1 MKLVLNFSLFSESQP
16 QSDGKRSLGPMQQIS
31 SETKRYRDTDEVD
44 YCIVGIGSAGGVLL
58 QRLAKAGFRVVG
70 IEAGPFWDTE
80 RDWVSDEHGSHKL
93 YWNDLRITGGKDPLV
108 LGENNSGKGVGG
120 GSVHWA
126 AFAPRFH
133 PSDFRVYTEDGVGAD
148 WPMAYEELK
157 PYYELLEREIP
168 VAGPAYFPWGD
179 PHGYPYGPHPMGGVG
194 NVLIRGC
201 ANLGIPVCAGGPVAI
216 LSGSRGNRPH
226 CIYRGFCIQG
236 CKVGAKAST
245 LITHIPEAIEYG
257 AEVRELSMVS
267 RVSLRDRRRVDG
279 VYYFDRD
286 GHEHFQRAKAVIV
299 SGYAIETPRLL
310 LNSACPG
317 HEEGLANSSGTLGR
331 YLMVQAGNVVL
342 GRFADLIRMYKAPPA
357 HAMTEEFY
365 ETDPRRG
372 FARGFAIQTVA
383 PLPIAFA
390 KQMMSAKDAWGWGMR
405 RLLMDYNHWA
415 TLGVLGEILPWADN
429 RVELAAEKDQ
439 FGLPVAKVT
448 FNLHDNDKK
457 LIEFGKNKVME
468 VMWAAGAEDVV
479 QESRYAHLVGACRM
493 GNDPRTSVVDKFGR
507 AHDVDNLFVCDGS
520 ILPTQGSANPGLTIQ
535 ALAART
541 ADYLIS
547 QGAAIFSSSRRSLV
561 APEIRRNLAVRGT
574 FMHGVPRLT

>member
-1 MKLVLNFSLFSESQP
+1 MRRF
-16 QSDGKRSLGPMQQIS
+16 
-31 SETKRYRDTDEVD
+31 RDTDEVD
-44 YCIVGIGSAGGVLL
+44 YCIVGVGSAGGVLL
-58 QRLAKAGFRVVG
+58 QRLSRAGFQVVG

-80 RDWVSDEHGSHKL
+80 RDWVSDEKGSHQL
-93 YWNDLRITGGKDPLV
+93 YWTDLRITGGEHPLS

-148 WPMAYEELK
+148 WPISYDDLK

-168 VAGPAYFPWGD
+168 IAGPAYFPWGD

-194 NVLIRGC
+194 NSLIRGC
-201 ANLGIPVCAGGPVAI
+201 TKLGIRVSAGGPVAI
-216 LSGSRGNRPH
+216 LSGSRGDRPH

-245 LITHIPEAIEYG
+245 LITHVPNALESG
-257 AEVRELSMVS
+257 GEVRDCSMASRIELGP
-267 RVSLRDRRRVDG
+267 DRRVKG
-279 VYYFDRD
+279 VHYFDRE
-286 GHEHFQRAKAVIV
+286 GREHFQKAKAVIV

-317 HEEGLANSSGTLGR
+317 FSAGLANSSGTLGR
-331 YLMVQAGNVVL
+331 YLMAQAGNVIL
-342 GRFADLIRMYKAPPA
+342 GRFDHLVRLYKAPPA

-365 ETDPRRG
+365 ETDPKRG
-372 FARGFAIQTVA
+372 FARGFAIQTVG

-390 KQMMSAKDAWGWGMR
+390 KQMMVAKGAWGWGMR
-405 RLLMDYNHWA
+405 RVMMDYNHWSSIA
-415 TLGVLGEILPWADN
+415 VLGEILPWADN
-429 RVELAAEKDQ
+429 RVELASETDQ
-439 FGLPVAKVT
+439 FGIPVAKVT

-479 QESRYAHLVGACRM
+479 QEDRYAHLVGASRM
-493 GNDPRTSVVDKFGR
+493 GSDPETSVVDRFGR
-507 AHDVDNLFVCDGS
+507 THDIANLFVCDGS
-520 ILPTQGSANPGLTIQ
+520 VLPTQGSANPGLTIQ

-547 QGAAIFSSSRRSLV
+547 QGDRIFNSNSRDMTQ
-561 APEIRRNLAVRGT
+561 PPIRYNLSPPGT
-574 FMHGVPRLT
+574 FWKGMPRMT

>member
-1 MKLVLNFSLFSESQP
+1 LKEPLLGAFGLPEENSH
-16 QSDGKRSLGPMQQIS
+16 RLGPMQSIR
-31 SETKRYRDTDEVD
+31 TVMRRFRDTDEVD
-44 YCIVGIGSAGGVLL
+44 YCIVGVGSAGGVLL
-58 QRLAKAGFRVVG
+58 QRLSRAGFQVVG

-80 RDWVSDEHGSHKL
+80 RDWVSDEKGSHQL
-93 YWNDLRITGGKDPLV
+93 YWTDLRITGGEHPLS

-133 PSDFRVYTEDGVGAD
+133 PSDFRVHTEDGVGAD
-148 WPMAYEELK
+148 WPISYDDLK

-168 VAGPAYFPWGD
+168 IAGPAYFPWGD

-194 NVLIRGC
+194 NSLIRGC
-201 ANLGIPVCAGGPVAI
+201 TKLGIRVSAGGPVAI
-216 LSGSRGNRPH
+216 LSGSRGDRPH

-245 LITHIPEAIEYG
+245 LITHVPNALESG
-257 AEVRELSMVS
+257 GEVRDCSMASRIELGP
-267 RVSLRDRRRVDG
+267 DRRVKG
-279 VYYFDRD
+279 VHYFDRE
-286 GHEHFQRAKAVIV
+286 GREHFQKAKAVIV

-317 HEEGLANSSGTLGR
+317 FSAGLANSSGTLGR
-331 YLMVQAGNVVL
+331 YLMAQAGNVIL
-342 GRFADLIRMYKAPPA
+342 GRFDHLVRLYKAPPA

-365 ETDPRRG
+365 ETDPKRG
-372 FARGFAIQTVA
+372 FARGFAIQTVG

-390 KQMMSAKDAWGWGMR
+390 KQMMVAKGAWGWGMR
-405 RLLMDYNHWA
+405 RVMMDYNHWSSIA
-415 TLGVLGEILPWADN
+415 VLGEILPWADN
-429 RVELAAEKDQ
+429 RVELASETDQ
-439 FGLPVAKVT
+439 FGIPVAKVT

-479 QESRYAHLVGACRM
+479 QEDRYAHLVGASRM
-493 GNDPRTSVVDKFGR
+493 GSDPETSVVDRFGR
-507 AHDVDNLFVCDGS
+507 THDIANLFVCDGS
-520 ILPTQGSANPGLTIQ
+520 VLPTQGSANPGLTIQ

-547 QGAAIFSSSRRSLV
+547 QGDRIFNSNSRDMTQ
-561 APEIRRNLAVRGT
+561 PPIRYNLSPPGT
-574 FMHGVPRLT
+574 FWKGMPRMT